1 MRTVMIGSGGHAR
14 VLADILRLRGGLELV
29 AVLDDDPRTH
39 GGHLG
44 SVEIIGSTALLERR
58 PRAAT
63 ACVAA
68 VGDNH
73 ARARIFNLALGLG
86 YHLPSLVHPSAVIA
100 RDVSIPDGTIVC
112 AGVIVNPGARLGVNV
127 VLNTGCS
134 VDHDVDIGDH
144 AHLHPGAVL
153 AGGVTVGAYSYIGTN
168 AAVNPYLTVGKRS
181 MIGSGAVVV
190 EDIPDG
196 VVAYGVPARVQ
207 REWSGA

>member
-86 YHLPSLVHPSAVIA
+86 YHLPPLVHPSAVIA
-100 RDVSIPDGTIVC
+100 RDVSIPDGTIIC
-112 AGVIVNPGARLGVNV
+112 AGCVIEPGVSLRADCFLSANAVLEVECALGGHCLV
-127 VLNTGCS
+127 G
-134 VDHDVDIGDH
+134 
-144 AHLHPGAVL
+144 AGAVL
-153 AGGVTVGAYSYIGTN
+153 RSGSHLVSYTVVS
-168 AAVNPYLTVGKRS
+168 P
-181 MIGSGAVVV
+181 GSLV
-190 EDIPDG
+190 ESDRG
-196 VVAYGVPARVQ
+196 EG
-207 REWSGA
+207 

>member
-1 MRTVMIGSGGHAR
+1 MIGSGGHAR

-112 AGVIVNPGARLGVNV
+112 AGAVVAPGVRLGSDILIGANA
-127 VLNTGCS
+127 VLDADCEL
-134 VDHDVDIGDH
+134 GDH
-144 AHLHPGAVL
+144 CRVGPAVVV
-153 AGGVTVGAYSYIGTN
+153 GCGVRQGAYSTLGAGALVEPSSVIAPDQSVAANTVIG
-168 AAVNPYLTVGKRS
+168 
-181 MIGSGAVVV
+181 
-190 EDIPDG
+190 
-196 VVAYGVPARVQ
+196 
-207 REWSGA
+207 